1 MRVIVDQD
9 NCIASGQCVLAG
21 AGVVDQRDEDGIV
34 VLLNNNPPAELHGA
48 VRQAAATC
56 PAWAITVEG
65 VVTGPNQLV
74 IVGAGAAGLTV
85 NSEWIPHSG
94 FITSVVAA

>member
-1 MRVIVDQD
+1 
-9 NCIASGQCVLAG
+9 
-21 AGVVDQRDEDGIV
+21 
-34 VLLNNNPPAELHGA
+34 
-48 VRQAAATC
+48 
-56 PAWAITVEG
+56 VEG